1 MKYFIVL
8 VLLASCLSPRRVDK
22 YLEKHPEVVAK
33 NCAEVFPCDTIVNY
47 AWDTINT
54 VSFDTINNYYVDT
67 LTKEVV
73 RIKVVNKIRTIE
85 KTRTIENTAR
95 VAYLQIIKTKDSIEW
110 VTKEG
115 ICNKERDIYKGR
127 IRQLRAEI
135 YSFLLAL
142 ILALGFIIY
151 KQLKRV

>member
-22 YLEKHPEVVAK
+22 YLEKHPEVVTK
-33 NCAEVFPCDTIVNY
+33 KCAEVFPCDTIVNY
-47 AWDTINT
+47 VWDTVSI

-67 LTKEVV
+67 FTKNVV
-73 RIKVVNKIRTIE
+73 RTQIVNKIRTIE

-95 VAYLQIIKTKDSIEW
+95 VVYLQILKTRDSIAW

-115 ICNKERDIYKGR
+115 ICNKERDIYKGC

-135 YSFLLAL
+135 YSFLLLL
-142 ILALGFIIY
+142 ILSLGFIIY
-151 KQLKRV
+151 KKFKRV